1 MIQGKGSEDISGIM
15 RAKNVRCSESEED
28 GGGRREMKK
37 IGGKRGRVENINIEG
52 TLK

>member
-1 MIQGKGSEDISGIM
+1 MGK
-15 RAKNVRCSESEED
+15 RCSESEEDGEED

-37 IGGKRGRVENINIEG
+37 ISGKKGRVENINIEG